1 MKVGMYYNNKDIR
14 VEELPVP
21 KVGSRDILLKVIA
34 SGICGSDIMEWYR
47 IKRAP
52 LVLGHELTGEIVE
65 IGKDISSFKVGD
77 RVFATHH
84 VPCNTC
90 HACLTGHETAC
101 ETLQKKNNFDPGG
114 FSEFLKVSGRSIDTG
129 TFKLPEEMSFE
140 QGSFI
145 EPLGTA
151 VRCLRTADIKLGDSL
166 LVLGSGIVGLL
177 IIKLACVLGTGLNN
191 SN

>member
-1 MKVGMYYNNKDIR
+1 MNLLEKLSKLAKTSNN
-14 VEELPVP
+14 
-21 KVGSRDILLKVIA
+21 
-34 SGICGSDIMEWYR
+34 
-47 IKRAP
+47 
-52 LVLGHELTGEIVE
+52 
-65 IGKDISSFKVGD
+65 FKVGD
-77 RVFATHH
+77 RLFATHH

-101 ETLQKKNNFDPGG
+101 ETFQKKNNFDPGG

-129 TFKLPEEMSFE
+129 TLKLPEEMSYE

-151 VRCLRTADIKLGDSL
+151 VRCLRTVDIKPGDSL

-177 IIKLACVLGTGLNN
+177 IIKLACILGVGRIIATDINEFRLKTAKN
-191 SN
+191 SRCRTRYTCKRRCSRLY